1 MAWVAM
7 TGILVVDDDAAIRR
21 ALEIQLRG
29 DGHSVRSAASGEAA
43 LDLLDDQASTVVLL
57 DLRLPGMSGEETLEQ
72 IRTRHPKTH
81 VVIITAH
88 GSIDSAVQAI
98 KAGAYD
104 YLTKPF
110 TPDEVRVRIRH
121 IEELESLRGE
131 VSSMR
136 RRMGELPF
144 GDEFLTQ
151 SPETLGVL
159 ETGERVAATD
169 ATILL
174 SGESGTGKSL
184 LARLIHGASARRDGP
199 FVTVDFGSIHETL
212 LESELFGVRQGAF
225 TGAVRDAAGKV
236 TAAEGGTLFLDEVG
250 ELPVHLQSRLLRLVE
265 SRTYERVGEA
275 RERSADVRI
284 IAATNRDLEEMVSA
298 GDFRSDLFYR
308 LSVVEIALPSL
319 RSRPEDVLL
328 LAGRIFEGLREV
340 HGRTLD
346 GWTEEVGRMLVRY
359 PWPGNVREL
368 AHVIERALLVSSGPT
383 ITRADLPERLAKAAP
398 GETETNG
405 LEPLAVV
412 EERHLRRA
420 LARGLPL
427 EKTAELLGIDPS
439 TLWRK
444 RKRYGL

>member
-1 MAWVAM
+1 MSE
-7 TGILVVDDDAAIRR
+7 ILVIDDDAAIRR
-21 ALEIQLRG
+21 ALEMQLRG
-29 DGHSVRSAASGEAA
+29 DGHSIRSAASGEAA
-43 LDLLDDQASTVVLL
+43 LDILNDHACAIVLL

-72 IRTRHPKTH
+72 IRARHPDSH

-110 TPDEVRVRIRH
+110 TPDEVRVRIRN
-121 IEELESLRGE
+121 IERLESLRGE

-136 RRMGELPF
+136 RRLGELPF

-151 SPETLGVL
+151 SPEVLATL
-159 ETGERVAATD
+159 ETAQRVAASD

-174 SGESGTGKSL
+174 TGESGTGKSL
-184 LARLIHGASARRDGP
+184 LARLVHQASPRRDRP

-212 LESELFGVRQGAF
+212 LVPELFGVRQGAF

-236 TAAEGGTLFLDEVG
+236 AAAEGGTLFLDEVG

-275 RERSADVRI
+275 KERSADVRI
-284 IAATNRDLEEMVSA
+284 IAATNRDLEEMVNA

-308 LSVVEIALPSL
+308 LSVVEIGLHPL
-319 RSRPEDVLL
+319 RSRPEDVPL
-328 LAGRIFEGLREV
+328 LAGRIFEGLQGA
-340 HGRTLD
+340 HGRLLD
-346 GWTEEVGRMLVRY
+346 GWTEAVGRLLVRY

-368 AHVIERALLVSSGPT
+368 AHVIERAVLVSPGPR
-383 ITRADLPERLAKAAP
+383 ITESDLPERLTGAP
-398 GETETNG
+398 LGESESNG
-405 LEPLAVV
+405 VEPLAVV
-412 EERHLRRA
+412 EERQLRRA

>member
-1 MAWVAM
+1 MSE
-7 TGILVVDDDAAIRR
+7 ILVVDDDASIRR

-43 LDLLDDQASTVVLL
+43 LHLLGDQASTVVLL

-72 IRTRHPKTH
+72 IRTRHPDSH

-88 GSIDSAVQAI
+88 GSIDSAVHAI
-98 KAGAYD
+98 KAGAHD

-121 IEELESLRGE
+121 IEELECLRGE
-131 VSSMR
+131 VRSMR
-136 RRMGELPF
+136 RRLGELPF
-144 GDEFLTQ
+144 GDGFLTQ
-151 SPETLGVL
+151 SPEMLRVL
-159 ETGERVAATD
+159 ETAERVASTD

-174 SGESGTGKSL
+174 TGESGTGKSL
-184 LARLIHGASARRDGP
+184 LARLVHGASQRREGP

-225 TGAVRDAAGKV
+225 TGAVRDTAGKV
-236 TAAEGGTLFLDEVG
+236 AAAEAGTLFLDEVG
-250 ELPVHLQSRLLRLVE
+250 ELPPHLQSRLLRLVE
-265 SRTYERVGEA
+265 SRTFERVGEA
-275 RERSADVRI
+275 RERTADVRI
-284 IAATNRDLEEMVSA
+284 IAATNRDLEEMVSDGA
-298 GDFRSDLFYR
+298 FRSDLFYR
-308 LSVVEIALPSL
+308 LSVVEIGLPAL

-328 LAGRIFEGLREV
+328 LAGRILEALQEA
-340 HGRTLD
+340 HGRALD
-346 GWTEEVGRMLVRY
+346 GWTEEVGRLLVRY

-368 AHVIERALLVSSGPT
+368 AHVIERALLVSSGPR
-383 ITRADLPERLAKAAP
+383 ISEADLPDRLTGAPP
-398 GETETNG
+398 GEIGTNG
-405 LEPLAVV
+405 LEPLSVV
-412 EERHLRRA
+412 EERHLRQA
-420 LARGLPL
+420 LVRGLPL

>member
-7 TGILVVDDDAAIRR
+7 TEILVVDDDAAIRR

-29 DGHSVRSAASGEAA
+29 DGHTVRSAASGETAIE
-43 LDLLDDQASTVVLL
+43 LLDESPAAIVLL

-72 IRTRHPKTH
+72 LRARHPTTR

-88 GSIDSAVQAI
+88 GTIDSAVRAI
-98 KAGAYD
+98 RAGAHD

-136 RRMGELPF
+136 RRLGELPF
-144 GDEFLTQ
+144 GDELLTQ
-151 SPETLGVL
+151 SPAMLAVL
-159 ETGERVAATD
+159 STAERVAPSD

-174 SGESGTGKSL
+174 TGDSGTGKSV
-184 LARLIHGASARRDGP
+184 LAKLIHRASQRRGGP
-199 FVTVDFGSIHETL
+199 FVTVDFASIHDTL

-236 TAAEGGTLFLDEVG
+236 AAAEGGTLFLDEVG
-250 ELPVHLQSRLLRLVE
+250 ELPLHLQSQLLRLVE
-265 SRTYERVGEA
+265 ARTYERVGEV
-275 RERSADVRI
+275 RERTADVRF
-284 IAATNRDLEEMVSA
+284 IAATNRDLDDMVGA

-308 LSVVEIALPSL
+308 LSVVEICLPSL

-328 LAGRIFEGLREV
+328 LARRFLDGLSEA
-340 HGRTLD
+340 HGRAVE
-346 GWTEEVGRMLVRY
+346 GWSDEAGHLLVRY

-368 AHVIERALLVSSGPT
+368 AHVVERAVLVATGPR
-383 ITRADLPERLAKAAP
+383 ITVADLPDRISATPPAGFA
-398 GETETNG
+398 TDD

-412 EERHLRRA
+412 EERHLRHA

-427 EKTAELLGIDPS
+427 ERTAELLGIDPS